1 MKCFSVLL
9 FCFAATAAC
18 AQTGGD
24 STGWISAH
32 AATVT
37 AARASQ
43 PGWASPLVSESLRLN
58 QGIRYDVQRQSI
70 PTGHRMWLLGAPVAV
85 TTIPFA
91 KVELDFVPPA
101 RVWNNNA
108 AVKDGA
114 NDLAFAAK
122 YRFLSAN
129 EKQGNYVGSAWL
141 IGTVPTGSYTN
152 GMGNATLTPG
162 FGFGKGYG
170 HFAAQST
177 LAATL
182 PLGNQAAV
190 ITGRPVMW
198 NTLVQY
204 RFAHYIVPQLED
216 DWTVYKDGAIDGLV
230 QNFVTPGLWLGGI
243 PLHSR
248 SSHSPRA
255 FAVGAAMQVAT
266 SQRAT
271 YNHGLVLTG
280 RFLF

>member
-1 MKCFSVLL
+1 MKYFSVLL
-9 FCFAATAAC
+9 LCFAAMTAR
-18 AQTGGD
+18 AQAGGN
-24 STGWISAH
+24 SAGWVSAH
-32 AATVT
+32 EAIVAE
-37 AARASQ
+37 ARASQ
-43 PGWASPLVSESLRLN
+43 PGWASPLASENLRLN
-58 QGIRYDVQRQSI
+58 QGIRYDAVRQSI
-70 PTGHRMWLLGAPVAV
+70 PNGSRAWFLGAPVSV
-85 TTIPFA
+85 STIPFA
-91 KVELDFVPPA
+91 KVEVDFVPPA
-101 RVWNNNA
+101 RVWNNNP
-108 AVKDGA
+108 AVKDGS

-129 EKQGNYVGSAWL
+129 EKHGNYVASVWL
-141 IGTVPTGSYTN
+141 IGTVPTGSYNN
-152 GMGNATLTPG
+152 GLGNATLTPG

-170 HFAAQST
+170 HFAAQTT

-216 DWTVYKDGAIDGLV
+216 DWTVFKDGTIDGLV

-243 PLHSR
+243 PLHRKTSN
-248 SSHSPRA
+248 SARA